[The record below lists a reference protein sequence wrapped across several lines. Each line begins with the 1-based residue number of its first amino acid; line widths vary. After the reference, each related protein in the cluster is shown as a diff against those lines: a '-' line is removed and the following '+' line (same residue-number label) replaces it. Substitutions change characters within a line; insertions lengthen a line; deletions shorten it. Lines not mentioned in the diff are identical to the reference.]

1 MIKDQFCRSFYVPL
15 HQIQQAYNLFSYAF
29 LEKLNKYSLAV
40 KSAASVKYLS
50 FILSKVIHKLY
61 LSPLPVV
68 FKIYIVL
75 AILGKPQKLC

>member
-1 MIKDQFCRSFYVPL
+1 MILRLKY
-15 HQIQQAYNLFSYAF
+15 QIQQAYNLESYAF
-29 LEKLNKYSLAV
+29 LENLNKYSVAV

-68 FKIYIVL
+68 FKIYCVGNIRKT
-75 AILGKPQKLC
+75 AKILLIPVI